1 MSINKMDVD
10 LVEDVTD
17 EEHKLKIMSLFIL
30 VGMILLLFYFPFL
43 ISASISN

>member
-1 MSINKMDVD
+1 MDVD